1 MSVNL
6 NTPAG
11 RKVYIGSV
19 VCNTAAN
26 TQLIPFNTDDLAAN
40 VFINGIL
47 GPSREIDIRLS
58 GTVTTN
64 ATPGNATITVAVG
77 GINVATTGTFAM
89 PVSAANAAFLVSF
102 GGVSF
107 INTAANSEAIRTT
120 MSVSAP
126 NVALYIAP
134 VDTAT
139 TVAGNVTVTA
149 SFSNGS
155 STNFFTINQG
165 IVDIF

>member
-6 NTPAG
+6 STPAG
-11 RKVYIGSV
+11 RKVYIGTA
-19 VCNTAAN
+19 VCNSAAN

-40 VFINGIL
+40 VFVSGIL
-47 GPSREIDIRLS
+47 GAGREMDIRLA

-77 GINVATTGTFAM
+77 GVNVATTGTFAM

-102 GGVSF
+102 GGISF
-107 INTAANSEAIRTT
+107 VNTASGTESIRTT
-120 MSVSAP
+120 MSVAAP

-134 VDTAT
+134 VDTAGS
-139 TVAGNVTVTA
+139 VSGNVTITA
-149 SFSNGS
+149 SFAAGS
-155 STNFFTINQG
+155 ATNLFTINQG